1 MSFKA
6 SVFLL
11 LALACFSTVASAR
24 YVQAD
29 PIGLE
34 GGMNLYGYVG
44 GNPISRIDPSGLI
57 EWSGTAVSAGIRNA
71 GKTRYTLVSEC
82 IDGYKTEV
90 VVDADLYTV
99 GAGASWTKSAAN
111 FTDDFNYVNPY
122 VFDGVAFNVSAG
134 ASAGFG
140 TGFDLTILGGAS
152 SPGAWSAQSGT
163 GAWAGVG
170 GGRSKVIS
178 TKSIPCSCPS
188 K

>member
-1 MSFKA
+1 MHVSIA
-6 SVFLL
+6 RQTSR
-11 LALACFSTVASAR
+11 ACANELNR
-24 YVQAD
+24 
-29 PIGLE
+29 
-34 GGMNLYGYVG
+34 
-44 GNPISRIDPSGLI
+44 
-57 EWSGTAVSAGIRNA
+57 
-71 GKTRYTLVSEC
+71 
-82 IDGYKTEV
+82 GYKTQV

-99 GAGASWTKSAAN
+99 GAGASWTKAAAN

-134 ASAGFG
+134 AAAGFG

-163 GAWAGVG
+163 GAWVGVG